1 VKLPDEVPVMT
12 LPHATLFP
20 QAMLPLYIFE
30 PRYRRMLEDALA
42 SHRMFSV
49 AMQKPTC
56 KRETPCRVAGL
67 GLIRA
72 SVQNKNG
79 TSHLILQGLTRVRL
93 DETVRHRP
101 YRVAR
106 IQALQPK
113 ATESVAVDALTA
125 KVRELVKHRV
135 ESITANPGSAAG
147 EPLHSLP
154 SWQQFAEHLAR
165 LNDPEQ
171 VADMTACTLLRDSR
185 QRQELLEAVD
195 IETRLRRLVR
205 FLLDDSPAPTA
216 LT

>member
-1 VKLPDEVPVMT
+1 VKLPIEVPVMT

-30 PRYRRMLEDALA
+30 PRYRRMLEDTLA
-42 SHRMFSV
+42 GSRMFSV

-56 KRETPCRVAGL
+56 QRETPCRIAGL

-79 TSHLILQGLTRVRL
+79 TSHLILQGLTRVHL

-106 IQALQPK
+106 IHALLPDSP
-113 ATESVAVDALTA
+113 ESVAVDALAA
-125 KVRELVKHRV
+125 KVRELVNRRI
-135 ESITANPGSAAG
+135 ESNAG
-147 EPLHSLP
+147 APEDSGVATGGLHSLP
-154 SWQQFAEHLAR
+154 ALQQFAKHLEA
-165 LNDPEQ
+165 LDDPEQ
-171 VADMTACTLLRDSR
+171 IADMTACTLLQDPR

-195 IETRLRRLVR
+195 VEERLRRLVH
-205 FLLDDSPAPTA
+205 FLLESK
-216 LT
+216 

>member
-1 VKLPDEVPVMT
+1 MT

-30 PRYRRMLEDALA
+30 PRYRRMLEDTLA
-42 SHRMFSV
+42 GSRMFSV

-56 KRETPCRVAGL
+56 QRETPCRIAGL

-79 TSHLILQGLTRVRL
+79 TSHLILQGLTRVHL

-106 IQALQPK
+106 IHALVPEPE
-113 ATESVAVDALTA
+113 ESVTADALSV
-125 KVRELVKHRV
+125 KVRELVNRRV
-135 ESITANPGSAAG
+135 ESVAATPEGSGAPPG
-147 EPLHSLP
+147 LHSLP
-154 SWQQFAEHLAR
+154 ALQQFAKHLES
-165 LNDPEQ
+165 LNDPDQ
-171 VADMTACTLLRDSR
+171 IADMTACTLLQDPR

-195 IETRLRRLVR
+195 IETRLRRLIQ
-205 FLLDDSPAPTA
+205 FLIKE
-216 LT
+216 